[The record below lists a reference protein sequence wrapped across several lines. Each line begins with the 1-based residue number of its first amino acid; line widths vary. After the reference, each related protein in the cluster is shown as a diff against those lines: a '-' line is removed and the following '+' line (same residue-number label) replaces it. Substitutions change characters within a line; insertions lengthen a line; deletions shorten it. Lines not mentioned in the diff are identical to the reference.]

1 MAFLHVLAMCN
12 SQHHVATWYS
22 YMSLPC
28 ATHNTMWL
36 HGISTCNSQ
45 HHVATW
51 YSYICPCHVQ
61 LTTPCG
67 YMVFLHVLAMCNSQR
82 HVATWY
88 SYMSLPCA
96 AHNTMWLHGIP
107 TCPCHVQLTTPCNY
121 MVFLHV
127 LAMCNSQRHV
137 TTWHSYMSLPCATH
151 NAMWLHGIP
160 TCPSCHVQLNTCDY
174 MVSYLFDQCVLCAHG
189 PQVSKPAALLI

>member
-12 SQHHVATWYS
+12 SQHHVATWHS

-36 HGISTCNSQ
+36 HGIPTCSLPCATHNTMWLHGIPTCPCHVQLTTSCDYMAFLHVLAMCNSQ

-51 YSYICPCHVQ
+51 HSYMSLPCATHNAMWLHGIPTCPCHVQ

-67 YMVFLHVLAMCNSQR
+67 YMVFLHVLAMCNSQH

-88 SYMSLPCA
+88 SYMS
-96 AHNTMWLHGIP
+96 G
-107 TCPCHVQLTTPCNY
+107 
-121 MVFLHV
+121 
-127 LAMCNSQRHV
+127 
-137 TTWHSYMSLPCATH
+137 
-151 NAMWLHGIP
+151 
-160 TCPSCHVQLNTCDY
+160 PSCHVQLST
-174 MVSYLFDQCVLCAHG
+174 M
-189 PQVSKPAALLI
+189 